1 MVKGVD
7 LVGARTLGS
16 MYDHNCIEIMDKDK
30 NTYRI
35 KATEILSLLQKHD
48 FSQTKG
54 RKYYYLSPI

>member
-7 LVGARTLGS
+7 LTGARTLGS
-16 MYDHNCIEIMDKDK
+16 NSIEVMDKDK

-35 KATEILSLLQKHD
+35 TATQILEILQKFD
-48 FSQTKG
+48 FSQTKA